1 MAVTL
6 VMRVP
11 ELDLERYDGMMVSL
25 GLDANPPAGMVLHVA
40 TEAVG
45 AVNVVEVWQTQQA
58 AEGFVETRLKP
69 ALAAQK
75 LRDPLSYR
83 IEPLHNLWAAD
94 FDVLER
100 IGATSL
106 PAGIARS
113 ALAS

>member
-6 VMRVP
+6 FMRVP
-11 ELDLERYDGMMVSL
+11 ELSLGRYDKLMVSL

-45 AVNVVEVWQTQQA
+45 AVNVVEVWQTPQA

-69 ALAAQK
+69 ALDALK
-75 LRDPLSYR
+75 VKDPLAYR
-83 IEPLHNLWAAD
+83 LEPLYNLFAAD
-94 FDVLER
+94 IDVIER
-100 IGATSL
+100 IGSVSL

-113 ALAS
+113 AIAS